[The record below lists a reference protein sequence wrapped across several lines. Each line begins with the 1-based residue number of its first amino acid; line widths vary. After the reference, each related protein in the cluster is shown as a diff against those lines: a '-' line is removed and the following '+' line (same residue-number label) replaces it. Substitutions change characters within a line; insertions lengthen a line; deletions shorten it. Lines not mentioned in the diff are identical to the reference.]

1 MASAGT
7 SVAKKVGMALAH
19 YCPQCGAPLSTR
31 FVHARERAV
40 CAFCGYVH
48 YVNPIVAAGT
58 LVHQDDRIL
67 LIRRGVAPGLGKWA
81 LPSGYAEIGETPEDA
96 AIRETLEET
105 GLQVALE
112 RLLIAEAFYD
122 GDAPGGVIILYA
134 AQAESGEIAPRDDA
148 VEARFFGLDEVPDQ
162 IAFRQHRRAIA
173 LWQAHPETEIPHRPP
188 LVGVPLGTNPRRQAV
203 MPAYLRALTRAGA
216 AYHLLQPTED
226 EQELRM
232 AYAQSAGLLL
242 TGGGDVDPERYHERN
257 NGRSVS
263 IDTERDRAELTLAR
277 WALQE
282 GKPILAICRGIQLLN
297 VASGGTL
304 YQDIETD
311 TGSPLDHRGESK
323 RPPEALAHAVAVE
336 PSSRLAHAM
345 ALKGAGAD
353 GKLTVEVNSSHHQ
366 AIKDIAPG
374 WAAVATA
381 PDGVIEAIEPPPR
394 VAGWV
399 IGVQWHPERLYDT
412 SGESRALF
420 SAFVEA
426 SRRWST

>member
-1 MASAGT
+1 MPSAR
-7 SVAKKVGMALAH
+7 
-19 YCPQCGAPLSTR
+19 YCPQCGAPLSAR
-31 FVHARERAV
+31 YVHARERAV

-67 LIRRGVAPGLGKWA
+67 LIKRGVPPGLGRWA
-81 LPSGYAEIGETPEDA
+81 LPSGYAEVGETPEDA

-112 RLLIAEAFYD
+112 RLLVAEAFYD

-134 AQAESGEIAPRDDA
+134 ARAEGGEIAPRDDA
-148 VEARFFGLDEVPDQ
+148 VEARFFAIDEVPGP

-173 LWQAHPETEIPHRPP
+173 LWQAHPEPESPRRAP
-188 LVGVPLGTNPRRQAV
+188 LVAVPLGTNPRRQAV

-226 EQELRM
+226 EQELHL
-232 AYAQSAGLLL
+232 AYAQSSGLLL
-242 TGGGDVDPERYHERN
+242 TGGGDVAPERYREQN
-257 NGRSVS
+257 TGQSVS
-263 IDTERDRAELTLAR
+263 IDPDRDEAELKLAR

-297 VASGGTL
+297 VAAGGSL

-311 TGSPLDHRGESK
+311 IGTQLDHRGEPK
-323 RPPEALAHAVAVE
+323 RPPEALAHSVTVE
-336 PSSRLAHAM
+336 ASSRLARALGLKRQRP
-345 ALKGAGAD
+345 ALKH
-353 GKLTVEVNSSHHQ
+353 TMVVNSSHHQ
-366 AIKDIAPG
+366 AIRQIAPG
-374 WAAVATA
+374 WSVVATA
-381 PDGVIEAIEPPPR
+381 PDGVIEAVEPPPR
-394 VAGWV
+394 VASWV

-412 SGESRALF
+412 SSESQALF
-420 SAFVEA
+420 AAFVQA
-426 SRRWST
+426 SRRWSS